1 MKKLVISTLFVMQ
14 VFLVFAQN
22 PTGISGKVLDS
33 KTQKPL
39 QNVVTS
45 IQNANLTQL
54 TNAEGKFSFEKVTVG
69 NQLLQIRSTGYKD
82 QLLPIEIIAGKMIDL
97 GVISLQEDQS
107 FEVQSSLVT
116 ITESD
121 LSDDNSGSDNTSSLL
136 QASRDVFQQSAAFN
150 WGQARFRIRGLD
162 SQYSTTMINGVSMNK
177 AADGRPQWS
186 NWGGLN
192 DATRN
197 QEFTFGSGP
206 SDYTFGGIL
215 GTQEINTRA
224 SIYRPGSRISAS
236 GTNTNYTGRLM
247 GTIVSGMDKSGWAYV
262 ISAGRRWAT
271 EGYFEGTNYAANS
284 FFASVEKK
292 INEKH
297 SLNFTSIYAQNSRAK
312 NSPTSDEAA
321 SLKGDKYNSY
331 WGWQDGEKRNSRV
344 RNIEEPIFMLSHYWK
359 INAKNKLNTNV
370 TYQFGEI
377 GNSRIDF
384 QGANSPDP
392 TYYRN
397 MPSYYTSL
405 FENDQAAV
413 TLANPSA
420 YLPGGLGGV
429 SLYNPN
435 DPTNAAYLGS
445 QNADFLTKSQIDWN
459 AMYRANSTA
468 ILDANGNEIGRRPS
482 ESKYVLYEDRTDDKT
497 FTANSTLNSIINDN
511 IVLNAGATYR
521 KLKSSNFQV
530 LLDLLGGTHFNDIDT
545 FGGTT
550 DQQQS
555 DLNNPNKQV
564 LENDKYGYNYNMF
577 ADVID
582 AFTQFNF
589 TYKKVDFYLA
599 QSFTSSTYQREGL
612 YKNGYYPTISF
623 GKSDKTTFENF
634 GFKGGLTY
642 KITGKHFLNFNAVHM
657 TKAPSLRNTYP
668 NARLNNNIVNGIES
682 ENISSGDASYVF
694 RGPRIKAK
702 VTAYFSKIKNATETS
717 FYYADGIFANDDATD
732 TNDSNAFVSETV
744 TDISKKNIG
753 AELGFEYQ
761 ITSSIK
767 LTAAAAY
774 GEYTYDNNPTVLIT
788 NDARASLDNTNPVT
802 DFGTATMKNYRQP
815 GMPQQAYSFGVE
827 YRDPK
832 FWNIGAN
839 INYLADNYLDISPI
853 MRTSNFFINPETGFN
868 FPEATVERGR
878 ELLKQ
883 EKFDPISLLNII
895 GGKSWRI
902 DGKTLGFFAS
912 INNVLDVTY
921 KTGGYEQAR
930 NANFRQLNQDVSSA
944 TPAIAA
950 TPTSNAIPA
959 NYPAFAPKYFYGYG
973 RTYFVNLYLNF

>member
-14 VFLVFAQN
+14 VFIVFAQS
-22 PTGISGKVLDS
+22 PTGISGKIVDA

-39 QNVVTS
+39 QNVVAS
-45 IQNANLTQL
+45 IQNTNFTQL
-54 TNAEGKFSFEKVTVG
+54 TNADGKFSFEKVTVG
-69 NQLLQIRSTGYKD
+69 NQLLQIRSTGFKD
-82 QLLPIEIIAGKMIDL
+82 QLLTVEIISGKMIDL
-97 GVISLQEDQS
+97 GVVSLQEDQS
-107 FEVQSSLVT
+107 FELQSSLVT

-121 LSDDNSGSDNTSSLL
+121 LSDDNSGSENTSSLL

-162 SQYSTTMINGVSMNK
+162 SEYSNTMINGVSMNK
-177 AADGRPQWS
+177 ASDGRPQWS

-197 QEFTFGSGP
+197 QEFTVGSGP

-224 SIYRPGSRISAS
+224 SIFRPGSRISAS

-247 GTIVSGMDKSGWAYV
+247 GTVVSGMDKYGWAYA

-271 EGYFEGTNYAANS
+271 EGYFDGTNYAANS

-292 INEKH
+292 INDHH

-312 NSPTSDEAA
+312 NSPTSDEVA
-321 SLKGDKYNSY
+321 SLAGAKYNSY
-331 WGWQDGEKRNSRV
+331 WGWQDEEKRNSRV
-344 RNIEEPIFMLSHYWK
+344 KNVEEPIFMLSHYWK
-359 INAKNKLNTNV
+359 INDKNKLNTNV
-370 TYQFGEI
+370 TYQFGAI

-397 MPSYYTSL
+397 LPSYWTSIYAVDQG
-405 FENDQAAV
+405 ENPGAFTPDYANGAIARANFI
-413 TLANPSA
+413 ANP
-420 YLPGGLGGV
+420 
-429 SLYNPN
+429 
-435 DPTNAAYLGS
+435 
-445 QNADFLTKSQIDWN
+445 QMDWN

-468 ILDANGNEIGRRPS
+468 ILDANGNEIGRTPS
-482 ESKYVLYEDRTDDKT
+482 VSKYVLYEDRADDKT
-497 FTANSTLNSIINDN
+497 FTANTILNSQINDN

-521 KLKSSNFQV
+521 KLKSANFQL
-530 LLDLLGGTHFNDIDT
+530 LLDLLGGTHFNDFDT
-545 FGGTT
+545 FGATS

-555 DLNNPNKQV
+555 DLNNPNRQINK
-564 LENDKYGYNYNMF
+564 NDKYGYNYNMF

-582 AFTQFNF
+582 AFTQFKF

-599 QSFTSSTYQREGL
+599 QSFSSSTYQREGL
-612 YKNGYYPTISF
+612 YKNGYYPTNSY

-642 KITGKHFLNFNAVHM
+642 KITGKHYLNFNAAHM

-668 NARLNNNIVNGIES
+668 NARLNNNIVSGIVS
-682 ENISSGDASYVF
+682 ENISSADASYVF
-694 RGPRIKAK
+694 RGPKIKAK
-702 VTAYFSKIKNATETS
+702 ATVYFSKIKNATETS
-717 FYYADGIFANDDATD
+717 FYYADGIFGNDDATD

-744 TDISKKNIG
+744 TNISKKNIG

-761 ITSSIK
+761 ITSTIK
-767 LTAAAAY
+767 LTTAAAF
-774 GEYTYDNNPTVLIT
+774 GQYTYDNNPTVLIT
-788 NDARASLDNTNPVT
+788 NDARATIDNTNPVT
-802 DFGTATMKNYRQP
+802 NFGVATMKNYRQA

-853 MRTSNFFINPETGFN
+853 MRTSNFFINPATGFN
-868 FPEATVERGR
+868 FPEATIEKGR

-902 DGKTLGFFAS
+902 DNKTLGFFAS

-921 KTGGYEQAR
+921 KTGGFEQAR

-944 TPAIAA
+944 TPAIPATSTSAA
-950 TPTSNAIPA
+950 VPA